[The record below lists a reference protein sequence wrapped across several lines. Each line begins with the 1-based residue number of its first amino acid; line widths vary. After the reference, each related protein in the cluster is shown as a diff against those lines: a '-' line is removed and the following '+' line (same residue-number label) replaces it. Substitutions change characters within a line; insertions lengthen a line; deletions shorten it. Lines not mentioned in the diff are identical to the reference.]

1 MGSSAFSTTTLLDS
15 LGAYSAKPGKTL
27 AFDGTAYG
35 SIGANSGTYWLTEKI
50 VIGGSRTATSAS
62 TSFDANSQ
70 VVPDGATTMT
80 LLGSAFAGL
89 GLLRSRFGVKRA

>member
-1 MGSSAFSTTTLLDS
+1 
-15 LGAYSAKPGKTL
+15 
-27 AFDGTAYG
+27 
-35 SIGANSGTYWLTEKI
+35 LTEEI
-50 VIGGSRTATSAS
+50 VIGGTRSSGGQS

-89 GLLRSRFGVKRA
+89 GLLRSRFGKRA